1 LHSLNPGNYATP
13 PTVFDEE
20 AEKAVF
26 GEMMTTFAWLTV
38 SGTETPTPTPQV
50 ALQGP
55 YAVVRVNPNDT
66 LNIRENAGTSY
77 PIVGSFSPN
86 ATDIM
91 RTGPTQQV
99 DGSLWVQ
106 VQRPDAGTGWV
117 NSYYLTE
124 YVTHDAFCADM
135 RIAPLIDQLKQ
146 AVFLSQGNQF
156 ASLVSPSHG
165 VDIRL
170 WAYANP
176 VNYTTGTAKTIFSSS
191 TSYNWGGGPS
201 GIPDIGT
208 FADIIQPKM
217 IDVFY
222 APDKELY
229 CDNLTKVYPL
239 AHPWPYPNIRFYNL
253 YKPGTPEAVLDYR
266 TWLIGIEYINGQP
279 YLYGLVTVGWE
290 P

>member
-1 LHSLNPGNYATP
+1 
-13 PTVFDEE
+13 
-20 AEKAVF
+20 
-26 GEMMTTFAWLTV
+26 
-38 SGTETPTPTPQV
+38 
-50 ALQGP
+50 
-55 YAVVRVNPNDT
+55 
-66 LNIRENAGTSY
+66 
-77 PIVGSFSPN
+77 
-86 ATDIM
+86 M

-106 VQRPDAGTGWV
+106 VQRPDAGLGWV

-135 RIAPLIDQLKQ
+135 RIVEFIDQLKQ
-146 AVFLSQGNQF
+146 AVFLSNGEQF
-156 ASLVSPSHG
+156 ASLVSPGHG

-170 WAYANP
+170 WAYANA
-176 VNYTTGTAKTIFSSS
+176 VNFSTETARTIFSSS

-208 FADIIQPKM
+208 YADIVQPKM

-222 APDKELY
+222 SPDKELY

-239 AHPWPYPNIRFYNL
+239 AQPWPYPNIRYYNL
-253 YKPGTPEAVLDYR
+253 YKPGSPEFELDYR
-266 TWLIGIEYINGQP
+266 TWLIGIEYINAEP
-279 YLYGLVTVGWE
+279 YLYGLVTVIWE